1 MSTGTLFEA
10 LQRIPDHRTKKGRR
24 FPLAAIVAIS
34 LAAMLSGANDLMA
47 IFRWGRRLSPKAL
60 QALGVDKKRKKA
72 PCHATYHYVFQ
83 SISADDL
90 ALALGCLVTSE
101 DGLGHVAID
110 GKRLRGSQHETSPGV
125 HMLHGFSTKLQAAV
139 GSLVVP
145 PDSGEC
151 IEALELIKSLPL
163 EGAVVTGDAAFTFKP
178 IVEAIRQ
185 RGGDYFL
192 FVKAN
197 QPELQSEL
205 ARAFGDPRLRGDM
218 RFPLRRGSLPF
229 REHPPGGV
237 IPLILNAQRPSKK
250 PMAASKR
257 AGLPC
262 APSFLLALTRIG
274 PDLQRFAG
282 SSAGAK

>member
-34 LAAMLSGANDLMA
+34 IAAMLSGANDLMA

-60 QALGVDKKRKKA
+60 QALGVDLKRKRA

-83 SISADDL
+83 AISAGDL
-90 ALALGCLVTSE
+90 SRALGVLVATNE
-101 DGLGHVAID
+101 GFGHVAID

-125 HMLHGFSTKLQAAV
+125 HMLNAFSSKLQAAV
-139 GSLVVP
+139 GTLTVP
-145 PDSGEC
+145 PDSGEV

-163 EGAVVTGDAAFTFKP
+163 EGVVVTGDAAFTFKS
-178 IVEAIRQ
+178 IVDAIRE

-192 FVKAN
+192 FVKGN

-205 ARAFGDPRLRGDM
+205 ARAFGDIPPCGRG
-218 RFPLRRGSLPF
+218 RSGSGNT
-229 REHPPGGV
+229 R
-237 IPLILNAQRPSKK
+237 K
-250 PMAASKR
+250 AA
-257 AGLPC
+257 
-262 APSFLLALTRIG
+262 
-274 PDLQRFAG
+274 
-282 SSAGAK
+282 

>member
-47 IFRWGRRLSPKAL
+47 IFRWGRRLSPTAL

-205 ARAFGDPRLRGDM
+205 ARAFGDVSPCGED
-218 RFPLRRGSLPF
+218 RRRSG
-229 REHPPGGV
+229 
-237 IPLILNAQRPSKK
+237 NARR
-250 PMAASKR
+250 AA
-257 AGLPC
+257 
-262 APSFLLALTRIG
+262 
-274 PDLQRFAG
+274 
-282 SSAGAK
+282 